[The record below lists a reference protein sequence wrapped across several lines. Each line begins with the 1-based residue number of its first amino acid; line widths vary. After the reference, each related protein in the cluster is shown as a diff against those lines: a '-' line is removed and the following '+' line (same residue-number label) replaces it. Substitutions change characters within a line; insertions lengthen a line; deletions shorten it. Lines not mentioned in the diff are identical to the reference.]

1 METGIGERLRDA
13 RRAQDLD
20 LEQVHARTKISPRF
34 LQAMEE
40 EQWEVLPGAA
50 YARAFLHT
58 YAELLGLDA
67 DAIVAEYRGRPGTRE
82 AQPEA
87 EPVPQLPTS
96 ERRGSRIPTPPLP
109 TPRLGRRAIAV
120 VAIVAAVAA
129 VVLVARLGGT
139 DEDRGGPA
147 PREAGSDREEDAAP
161 RPERAP
167 PSRAELSLTTTGTV
181 WVCLVDDRGTAL
193 VEGVTLPAGEEQGP
207 FRGAGFELSLGNGQ
221 VELEANGSPV
231 PIDAAAEPQGFQVTP
246 EGADE
251 LAPTQRPTCG

>member
-13 RRAQDLD
+13 RRAQGLD
-20 LEQVHARTKISPRF
+20 LEQVHARTRISPRF

-67 DAIVAEYRGRPGTRE
+67 DAIVAEYRGRPGTQE

-87 EPVPQLPTS
+87 EPVPQLPTP
-96 ERRGSRIPTPPLP
+96 ERRALRPRAGGALRSRAGRATLAALALVALLVVVVALLPLGGSDDERGAPEREAESKPDRDADATPP
-109 TPRLGRRAIAV
+109 
-120 VAIVAAVAA
+120 AA
-129 VVLVARLGGT
+129 
-139 DEDRGGPA
+139 
-147 PREAGSDREEDAAP
+147 
-161 RPERAP
+161 ER

-181 WVCLVDDRGTAL
+181 WVCLVDERGTAL
-193 VEGVTLPAGEEQGP
+193 VEGVTLPPGEEQGP
-207 FRGAGFELSLGNGQ
+207 FRGDGFELALGNGQ

-231 PIDAAAEPQGFQVTP
+231 AIDAAAEPQGFRVTP
-246 EGADE
+246 EGADD
-251 LAPTQRPTCG
+251 LAPAQRPTCG